1 MSGGYKVFVTR
12 MLPEPAIEKLR
23 NAPEVAEVRINPHDR
38 VITREELIE
47 GVRWCDAL
55 LCLLTDTVDAEVMD
69 ANPNLKVIANYAVGF
84 NNIDVA
90 EATKRKIPV
99 TNTPGVL
106 TETTADLA
114 WALMMA
120 VARRLNEAERFLR
133 SGKWNG
139 WGPMQFLGADVW
151 GKVLGI
157 VGFGRIGKA
166 VARRAW
172 GFDMRVIY
180 YDYVR
185 SDEEIERAL
194 RATYVPFDELLQ
206 VADFVSIHVPLI
218 MHGPNKTYHMF
229 GDREFDLMKPTAF
242 LINTSRGPVVDEK
255 ALVRALKDGKIAGAG
270 LDVYENE
277 PSVEPEL
284 LEMENVVLL
293 PHIGSATNET
303 RTRMALIAVENLLAA
318 LRGERP
324 PNVVNPEIYSAEAD

>member
-1 MSGGYKVFVTR
+1 MGGGYKVFVTR
-12 MLPEPAIEKLR
+12 MLPEPAMEKLR
-23 NAPEVAEVRINPHDR
+23 SAPEVAEVRINPHDC

-55 LCLLTDTVDAEVMD
+55 LCLLTDIVDAEVMD
-69 ANPNLKVIANYAVGF
+69 ANPNLKIIANYAVGF
-84 NNIDVA
+84 DNIDVA
-90 EATKRKIPV
+90 EATRRKIPV

-106 TETTADLA
+106 TEATADLA
-114 WALMMA
+114 WALIMA
-120 VARRLNEAERFLR
+120 VARRINEAERFLR
-133 SGKWNG
+133 SGKWEG

-166 VARRAW
+166 VARRAF

-185 SDEEIERAL
+185 ADEETESAL
-194 RATYVPFDELLQ
+194 RATYVPFDELLKE
-206 VADFVSIHVPLI
+206 ADFVTLHVPLI
-218 MHGPNKTYHMF
+218 MHGPNKTYHMI
-229 GDREFDLMKPTAF
+229 GDREFDMMKRTAF

-255 ALVRALKDGKIAGAG
+255 ALVRALREGKIAGAG

-277 PSVEPEL
+277 PSVEPGL

-293 PHIGSATNET
+293 PHIGSATTET
-303 RTRMALIAVENLLAA
+303 RTKMALMAVENILSA

-324 PNVVNPEIYSAEAD
+324 PNIVNPEIYEG

>member
-1 MSGGYKVFVTR
+1 MSGYKVFVTR
-12 MLPEPAIEKLR
+12 MLPEAAIEKLR
-23 NAPEVAEVRINPHDR
+23 SASEVAEVRINPHDR
-38 VITREELIE
+38 AMTRDELIE
-47 GVRWCDAL
+47 GVKWCDAL
-55 LCLLTDTVDAEVMD
+55 LCMLTDAIDAEVMN

-106 TETTADLA
+106 TEATADLA

-120 VARRLNEAERFLR
+120 VARRLNEADRFLR
-133 SGKWNG
+133 SGRWEG

-185 SDEEIERAL
+185 ADEEIERAL
-194 RATYVPFDELLQ
+194 RATYVPFDELLRQ
-206 VADFVSIHVPLI
+206 SDFVSIHVPLI

-229 GDREFDLMKPTAF
+229 SDREFELMKPTAF

-255 ALVRALKDGKIAGAG
+255 ALVRALKEGKIAGAG

-277 PSVEPEL
+277 PQVEPEL
-284 LEMENVVLL
+284 LEMDNVVLL
-293 PHIGSATNET
+293 PHIGSATTET
-303 RTRMALIAVENLLAA
+303 RTKMALMAVENVLAA

-324 PNVVNPEIYSAEAD
+324 PNLVNPEIYEAE